1 MSAYNHYPHLTDEK
15 TEVQRGPNSN
25 TERKTQFSPQILTE
39 ALQVGAEI
47 RAIQLDTVI
56 ATLLC
61 SDSQRQSQE
70 TTTQKHRTIHTV
82 TQT

>member
-1 MSAYNHYPHLTDEK
+1 MRKLRYREVLILIRREK
-15 TEVQRGPNSN
+15 HSS
-25 TERKTQFSPQILTE
+25 SPQILTE